1 MQHSNGTGMLPG
13 AHVVNDDD
21 DDGGDDDDNDDG
33 GDDYDCFP
41 PNEIICLLKL
51 YKLLAAGIFFKA

>member
-21 DDGGDDDDNDDG
+21 DDGGDDDGG
-33 GDDYDCFP
+33 GDGDHHLAICFP
-41 PNEIICLLKL
+41 S
-51 YKLLAAGIFFKA
+51 

>member
-21 DDGGDDDDNDDG
+21 DDDG
-33 GDDYDCFP
+33 GGGDCFP

-51 YKLLAAGIFFKA
+51 YKLLAAGIFFKALTLSQ

>member
-1 MQHSNGTGMLPG
+1 MQSCERETVQHSNGTGMLPG
-13 AHVVNDDD
+13 AHVVNDD
-21 DDGGDDDDNDDG
+21 GGDDD
-33 GDDYDCFP
+33 DCFP